1 MNEPNSMETGSMS
14 MGGMG
19 DMLDCESVMR
29 QLWDYLDRQLTPE
42 TIAAIDGHLDKC
54 QRCRPQAD
62 FRRAFERAVSAA
74 REDVG
79 DTSVLRERIRRALQ
93 DEEHAGR

>member
-1 MNEPNSMETGSMS
+1 MNEPDSMETSSMS
-14 MGGMG
+14 MGG
-19 DMLDCESVMR
+19 MLDCESVMR

-42 TIAAIDGHLDKC
+42 TIAAIDGHLAKC

-74 REDVG
+74 REDAG
-79 DTSVLRERIRRALQ
+79 DTGALRDRIRRALQ

>member
-1 MNEPNSMETGSMS
+1 MNEPDAMEMGSVS
-14 MGGMG
+14 MGG
-19 DMLDCESVMR
+19 MLDCESVMR
-29 QLWDYLDRQLTPE
+29 QLWDYLDQQLTPE

-54 QRCRPQAD
+54 QRCRPQVD

-79 DTSVLRERIRRALQ
+79 DTSALRERIRRALQ